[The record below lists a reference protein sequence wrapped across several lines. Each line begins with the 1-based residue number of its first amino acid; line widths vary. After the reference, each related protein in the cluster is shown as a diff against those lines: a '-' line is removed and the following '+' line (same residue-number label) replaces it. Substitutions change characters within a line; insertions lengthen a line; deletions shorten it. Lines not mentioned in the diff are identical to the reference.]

1 MKNILAI
8 SIFAISILALAQ
20 NPKLHHTNIFQHHD
34 ISNMTQSMDNPQDNN
49 YSLQEYVNSLNF
61 SGFKLDEENPTQIN
75 KDKKLV
81 GKTYLASLIVKK
93 FPNVKIRFLARNS
106 IVTMEYNSNRV
117 NIMFDDFNAIVRIT
131 VG

>member
-8 SIFAISILALAQ
+8 SIFAIPILALAQ
-20 NPKLHHTNIFQHHD
+20 NPKLPHTNIFQHQD

-49 YSLQEYVNSLNF
+49 HSLQEYVNSLNF

-75 KDKKLV
+75 EDKKLV
-81 GKTYLASLIVKK
+81 GKTYLASLIIKK

-117 NIMFDDFNAIVRIT
+117 NIMFDDFNTIVRIT